1 MAVTEDILRAIRKQ
15 SQDINN
21 MNKVINGNIDYVSK
35 NIDNKIPSA
44 LEDLNSNIIKNKD
57 SIDSVKQSL
66 NNVTSNMFRYSQYN
80 LNATSELKQSVLGSS
95 SLSSFNSKTAIG
107 KLEDIKRLLIS
118 QRDIWKNYINR
129 TTEFDPRAK
138 ATPEQKSDKRISSSE
153 SKNTQL
159 KPGFLK
165 ELLTYGLLGAMGLL
179 GGSSSA
185 AGLGIAG
192 GLGALGISALGAG
205 GAAGLLNRLLN
216 NRKNE
221 VKPPPLPTKKPT
233 PKPTSKPTKPVR
245 PDKWQDKS
253 GRWRDSKGRY
263 TSPPDNVKKPT
274 TKPVTKP
281 TPTPKPKPTPVRP
294 PKVKPPVSSKPVGK
308 GLGKTLAKGAKGVPG
323 LGVLVTGGLA
333 VAEANEIAKMTPE
346 EVLQSS
352 KDFSKDYES
361 QSALGKAGTILMNP
375 VQAGV
380 AKALK
385 QTNKEIEEGE
395 KLTAELEETLRQRK
409 EARAQREKEEAET
422 IIPIPTKYRESNEKV
437 FEKNLIEQQQ
447 SNQFMKDFLF
457 KFDVMLD
464 QYSSRDV
471 YLEELPS
478 KIAEAIGGTNNVNI
492 TNINAPKSDYGST
505 MRNKTGSK

>member
-95 SLSSFNSKTAIG
+95 SVSSFNSKTAIG

-138 ATPEQKSDKRISSSE
+138 ATPEPVGEGISKSGKGLGE
-153 SKNTQL
+153 TVLENAKQPSK
-159 KPGFLK
+159 LK
-165 ELLTYGLLGAMGLL
+165 ELLTYLLL
-179 GGSSSA
+179 GGMGFSQGSVLA
-185 AGLGIAG
+185 TGAGIIG
-192 GLGALGISALGAG
+192 GLGTLGAG
-205 GAAGLLNRLLN
+205 GYLLNKLLR
-216 NRKNE
+216 RKNK
-221 VKPPPLPTKKPT
+221 VTPPPLPTKKPT

-323 LGVLVTGGLA
+323 LGILVTGGLA

-395 KLTAELEETLRQRK
+395 KLTADLEETLRQRK

>member
-1 MAVTEDILRAIRKQ
+1 MAITEDILRTLRKQ

-21 MNKVINGNIDYVSK
+21 MNKVINSNIDYVSK
-35 NIDNKIPSA
+35 NVDTKIPAA
-44 LEDLNSNIIKNKD
+44 LEDLSNSVVRNKE

-95 SLSSFNSKTAIG
+95 SVSSFNSKTAIG

-138 ATPEQKSDKRISSSE
+138 AIPGPVGEGTSKSGKSLGETVFDNAKQP
-153 SKNTQL
+153 SK
-159 KPGFLK
+159 LK
-165 ELLTYGLLGAMGLL
+165 ELLTYLLL
-179 GGSSSA
+179 GGMGFGQGSVLA
-185 AGLGIAG
+185 TGAGIAG
-192 GLGALGISALGAG
+192 GLGTLGVG
-205 GAAGLLNRLLN
+205 GYLLNKLR
-216 NRKNE
+216 NRRNRGESTGKE
-221 VKPPPLPTKKPT
+221 PKKPKQQKNKQT
-233 PKPTSKPTKPVR
+233 RPVR

-274 TKPVTKP
+274 TKPT
-281 TPTPKPKPTPVRP
+281 TKPKPTTVRP
-294 PKVKPPVSSKPVGK
+294 PKVKPPVSSKPVTK
-308 GLGKTLAKGAKGVPG
+308 GLGKTLAKGARGVPG
-323 LGVLVTGGLA
+323 LGVVVSGGLA
-333 VAEANEIAKMTPE
+333 IAEASEITKMTPE

-395 KLTAELEETLRQRK
+395 KLTADLEETLRQRR

-422 IIPIPTKYRESNEKV
+422 IIPIPTYKESNENALQN
-437 FEKNLIEQQQ
+437 NLIEQQQ
-447 SNQFMKDFLF
+447 SNQFMKDFLY

-464 QYSSRDV
+464 QYSSRDL
-471 YLEELPS
+471 YLEQLPER
-478 KIAEAIGGTNNVNI
+478 IAEAISNTNNNVNI
-492 TNINAPKSDYGST
+492 TNINAPKADYGTT
-505 MRNKTGSK
+505 MRNRTGSK